1 MDSAGNVYVPD
12 EYNHTIRMVTAN
24 GVVTTL
30 AGSAGFYGAADGMGT
45 AAKFYFPC
53 GIAVDSAT
61 NLYVA
66 TYGNHTIRKVTPVGT
81 NWLVTTLA
89 GSAGNPDSTDGIGG
103 GALFKEPTGVAV
115 DSLGSLY
122 VADSGNN
129 RITKGTPVYRP
140 VITLQ
145 SDQALLSVSW
155 LASNLG
161 WVLEA
166 QINAVGLGFDTNWFP
181 VFGSTT
187 NTEFEITNPA
197 SPSVFYRLRFS

>member
-1 MDSAGNVYVPD
+1 MDSAGNVYVTD

-24 GVVTTL
+24 GVVMTL
-30 AGSAGFYGAADGMGT
+30 ADSAGFYGAADGMGT
-45 AAKFYFPC
+45 AAKFHFPC

-66 TYGNHTIRKVTPVGT
+66 DYLNHTIRKVTPVGT

-89 GSAGNPDSTDGIGG
+89 DGAGNPGSANGIGG

-145 SDQALLSVSW
+145 SDKALLSVSW

-166 QINAVGLGFDTNWFP
+166 QTNAVGVGLGPNWFP
-181 VFGSTT
+181 VLGSTT